1 MPADPLLQPLRIKHL
16 VLKNRVMSTSHAI
29 SYHDDFKPKQQYQL
43 YHEEKAK
50 GGIAL
55 TMFGGSTNVA
65 PDSASVFGQLHAGYD
80 DIIPYFQEF
89 AARIHR
95 HGAALMC
102 QLSHLGGR
110 THWRADH
117 WLPVV
122 APSRYRE
129 PMHRAVSKEM
139 DRYDIERIVKS
150 FGQAARRCKEGGLD
164 GVEIL
169 AHGHLIGQFW
179 SPAVNKRTDAFGGSL
194 ENRCRFGLMV
204 LEEVRRQVGD
214 GFIVGLRTTMG
225 EGFAEGLSDEACL
238 EIAVLHERS
247 GLIDFLNLNYGRI
260 DTVYGLAS
268 YMPGMQVGLA
278 PNLRRA
284 GAFKKHLSLPVFHAC
299 RITDMATARHAVGDG
314 LVDMIG
320 MTRAHIADPH
330 IVNKLTRGEEERIR
344 PCVGATYCSW
354 HRRCIH
360 NPAIGREA
368 QLPHVVAPAAAKKR
382 VVVIGAGP
390 AGLEAARVSAE
401 RGHEV
406 IVFEAAAKAGGQV
419 RLAARVP
426 SRKDLIGII
435 DWRVAEAER
444 LGVAF
449 RFNALADAE
458 MVLAEAPDIVV
469 AATGG
474 LPDRLGE
481 IAGSEL
487 CSTVWDVL
495 EAPSRPTGHVLIFDG
510 TGTINAASC
519 AERLML
525 DGARITF
532 VTPDHFATQE
542 TSHLDRPFLLR
553 RLYQGKA
560 TIVPDRRLVGVART
574 GNSLAAT
581 LVNELTGEVET
592 LSCESVVVENGTSPV
607 TDAFDGL
614 RRHSRNDGVTDIDA
628 LAAGAPQAVTVNPE
642 GRFRLYRIGDA
653 IASRDIHAA
662 ILDALRLCKDF

>member
-1 MPADPLLQPLRIKHL
+1 MSEDVLLQPLRIKHL

-29 SYHDDFKPKQQYQL
+29 SYHEDFKPKQQYQL

-65 PDSASVFGQLHAGYD
+65 PDSASVFGQLHAGND
-80 DIIPYFQEF
+80 DIIPHFQEF

-95 HGAALMC
+95 HGTAIMC

-139 DRYDIERIVKS
+139 DRHDIERIVKA
-150 FGQAARRCKEGGLD
+150 FGQAARRCREGGLD
-164 GVEIL
+164 GIEIL
-169 AHGHLIGQFW
+169 AHGHLVGQFW
-179 SPAVNKRTDAFGGSL
+179 TPSVNKRTDEFGGSL
-194 ENRCRFGLMV
+194 ANRCRFGLLV
-204 LEEVRRQVGD
+204 LEEIRRQVGD
-214 GFIVGLRTTMG
+214 DFIVGLRTTMG
-225 EGFAEGLSDEACL
+225 EGFEEGLSDAECL
-238 EIAVLHERS
+238 EIALLHEAS

-260 DTVYGLAS
+260 DTVLGLAS

-278 PNLRRA
+278 PSLVRA
-284 GAFKKHLSLPVFHAC
+284 GEFKKHVRLPVFHAC
-299 RITDMATARHAVGDG
+299 RITDMATARHAVRAG

-330 IVNKLTRGEEERIR
+330 IVKKVMKGEEERIR

-368 QLPHVVAPAAAKKR
+368 TLPHDIAPAATRKR
-382 VVVIGAGP
+382 IVVVGAGP
-390 AGLEAARVSAE
+390 AGLEAARVCAE
-401 RGHEV
+401 RGHSV
-406 IVFEAAAKAGGQV
+406 IVFEAAAKPGGQI
-419 RLAARVP
+419 RLATRVA
-426 SRKDLIGII
+426 SRRDLIGIV

-444 LGVAF
+444 QGVQF
-449 RFNALADAE
+449 RFNCLADAE
-458 MVLAEAPDIVV
+458 TVLAEAPNIVV

-474 LPDRLGE
+474 LPDRLANMPG
-481 IAGSEL
+481 AEL
-487 CSTVWDVL
+487 CSTVWDAL
-495 EAPSRPTGHVLIFDG
+495 EAPSPPSGRVLVFDG
-510 TGTINAASC
+510 TGTINASSC
-519 AERLML
+519 AEKLIE
-525 DGARITF
+525 DGAQLIY
-532 VTPDHFATQE
+532 VTPDYYATQE

-560 TIVPDRRLVGVART
+560 RIMPDRRLTGVERS
-574 GNSLAAT
+574 GNTLLAT
-581 LVNELTGEVET
+581 LTNELTDESE
-592 LSCESVVVENGTSPV
+592 SIACEAVVLENGTSPM
-607 TDAFDGL
+607 TELYDDLKAG
-614 RRHSRNDGVTDIDA
+614 SENDGVTDVDA
-628 LAAGAPQAVTVNPE
+628 LAAGRAQDFRVNPDS
-642 GRFRLYRIGDA
+642 RFRLYRIGDA
-653 IASRDIHAA
+653 VASRDIHAA

>member
-1 MPADPLLQPLRIKHL
+1 MAVDPLLQPLRIKHL
-16 VLKNRVMSTSHAI
+16 TLKNRVMSTSHAI
-29 SYHDDFKPKQQYQL
+29 SYHEDFKPQQQYQL

-65 PDSASVFGQLHAGYD
+65 PDSAAVFGQLHAGYD
-80 DIIPYFQEF
+80 DIIPHFQQF

-139 DRYDIERIVKS
+139 DRHDIERIVRA

-169 AHGHLIGQFW
+169 AHGHLVGQFW
-179 SPAVNKRTDAFGGSL
+179 TPAVNKRTDDFGGSL

-214 GFIVGLRTTMG
+214 DFLVGLRTTMG
-225 EGFAEGLSDEACL
+225 EGFAEGLSEEECL
-238 EIAVLHERS
+238 KIALLHERS
-247 GLIDFLNLNYGRI
+247 GLIDFLNVNYGRI
-260 DTVYGLAS
+260 DTEYGLAS
-268 YMPGMQVGLA
+268 YMPGMQIGMA
-278 PNLRRA
+278 PSLKRA
-284 GAFKKHLSLPVFHAC
+284 GQFKKHLKLPVFHAC
-299 RITDMATARHAVGDG
+299 RITDVATARHAVREG

-330 IVNKLTRGEEERIR
+330 IVRKVMRGEEERIR

-368 QLPHVVAPAAAKKR
+368 SLPHEIAPASECKR
-382 VVVIGAGP
+382 VVVVGAGP

-406 IVFEAAAKAGGQV
+406 IVFEATAKPGGQV
-419 RLAARVP
+419 RLATRVP

-444 LGVAF
+444 KGVKF
-449 RFNALADAE
+449 RFNCLADAD
-458 MVLAEAPDIVV
+458 MVLAEDPEIVIV
-469 AATGG
+469 ATGG
-474 LPDRLGE
+474 LPDRLAE
-481 IAGSEL
+481 IPGAEF
-487 CSTVWDVL
+487 CQTVWDVL
-495 EAPSRPTGHVLIFDG
+495 EAPSRPTGTVLVFDG

-519 AERLML
+519 AERLMQ
-525 DGARITF
+525 DGARLVY
-532 VTPDHFATQE
+532 VTPDHYATQE

-560 TIVPDRRLVGVART
+560 TILPDRRLTRVVRD
-574 GNSLAAT
+574 GNGLIVT
-581 LVNELTGEVET
+581 LVNELTGDGETVACEEVV
-592 LSCESVVVENGTSPV
+592 LENGTSPV
-607 TDAFDGL
+607 AELYDDL
-614 RRHSRNDGVTDIDA
+614 RALSTNDGVTDIDA
-628 LAAGAPQAVTVNPE
+628 LVAGRPQEVAFNPT

-653 IASRDIHAA
+653 VASRDIHAA